1 MAGYTDNLVLYIG
14 AETQDEAS
22 AADVLDVE
30 FPTGGV
36 VYEFGLIQTE
46 LASGN
51 APVVALDLSS
61 SAAESDR
68 TEQATITP
76 STTQAAGSRVRSSSS
91 KFPLNVPHG
100 GRVTLEHKTAGTAA
114 GAYKPYII
122 AKHSGVVA
130 ISTTASPVTEV
141 AA

>member
-1 MAGYTDNLVLYIG
+1 MAGYTDNLVLYVS

-22 AADVLDVE
+22 AADLLDIE

-46 LASGN
+46 TGSGN

-68 TEQATITP
+68 AEQATLTP
-76 STTQAAGSRVRSSSS
+76 ATTQAAGSRVRSSSAA
-91 KFPLNVPHG
+91 FPLNVPHG
-100 GRVTLEHKTAGTAA
+100 GRVTLEHKTAGTSA
-114 GAYKPYII
+114 GAYKAYAIV
-122 AKHSGVVA
+122 KHAGVVA